1 MSMHCTARMTDSERL
16 SRPPATTSYPATYYP
31 LGGERLFTRQL
42 QPQKKRRKGALNL
55 PIILSLPPNADPT
68 PNLTLFLTLT
78 LTTNPDSDH
87 DP

>member
-1 MSMHCTARMTDSERL
+1 MHCTARMTDSERL

-55 PIILSLPPNADPT
+55 PIIQSLPPNADPT
-68 PNLTLFLTLT
+68 PNLILFLTLT

-87 DP
+87 DL

>member
-68 PNLTLFLTLT
+68 PNLTLYP
-78 LTTNPDSDH
+78 NPDPDH
-87 DP
+87 